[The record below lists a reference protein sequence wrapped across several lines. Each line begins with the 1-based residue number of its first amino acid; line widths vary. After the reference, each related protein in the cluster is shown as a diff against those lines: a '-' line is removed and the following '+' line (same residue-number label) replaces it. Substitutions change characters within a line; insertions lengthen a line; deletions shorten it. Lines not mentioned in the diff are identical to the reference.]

1 MTSQF
6 NLIQRIKVPRLRHFL
21 GGSCIHFHKCK
32 WPCRRV
38 QLAGKNIS
46 RCIPS
51 YTCTQSVPRDF
62 LGLDLSPSIFGTR
75 CSISSL
81 VHPFP
86 SGAFL
91 VKPPV
96 SDMFP
101 NETLIV
107 GSFDMIQ
114 CTIFGR
120 WKFATLHAGVS

>member
-32 WPCRRV
+32 WPCKRV

-46 RCIPS
+46 RCFPS
-51 YTCTQSVPRDF
+51 YSCTQSVPRDF
-62 LGLDLSPSIFGTR
+62 LELDLSPSILEQDVPSHPWSTHFH
-75 CSISSL
+75 L
-81 VHPFP
+81 VM
-86 SGAFL
+86 L

-101 NETLIV
+101 NKTSIV

-114 CTIFGR
+114 CTIFSR